1 MKIQL
6 SDHFTTRK
14 LLQFTFP
21 SIVMLIFTSIY
32 IVVDGFFVSNYV
44 GKTAFAAVNFI
55 MPYLLL
61 LGALGFMFGTGGSA
75 LIAKS
80 MGEGKPAE
88 AKAQFSLFVY
98 VAVGSGVVI
107 TVIGLLG
114 LRPVALLLGADGA
127 MLADCVRYGRIILLA
142 LPAYMLQYAFQ
153 AFFVAAEK
161 PQLGLAVT
169 VAAGLTNMVL
179 DALLVA
185 VIPLGLVGAAL
196 ATAMSQAVGG
206 LLPLVYFACPNKSRL
221 RLGKTRWN
229 GRWLWQVCLNGSS
242 ELMSNISM
250 PLVGMLYNVQLMR
263 VAGEDGVA
271 AYGVIMYV
279 NMIFLAAFIGYSVGS
294 APLVS
299 YHYGAENHEEM
310 RNLRQKSL
318 RLIGVIALVMVA
330 AAQLFAVPL
339 SEFFVGY
346 DAALCAMTEHGFRVF
361 SCSFFFAGFAI
372 FGSGFF
378 TALNNGPLS
387 ALISFLRTLV
397 FETAAIIILPFIF
410 GIDGIWIS
418 VVLAE
423 CMAAVIAFA
432 LMAWKRKV
440 YHY

>member
-1 MKIQL
+1 MAIQL
-6 SDHFTTRK
+6 SDHFTTGK
-14 LLQFTFP
+14 LLRFTFP
-21 SIVMLIFTSIY
+21 SIVMMIFTSVY
-32 IVVDGFFVSNYV
+32 IVVDGFFVSNFV

-80 MGEGKPAE
+80 MGEGNHEKAQ
-88 AKAQFSLFVY
+88 AQFSLFVY
-98 VAVGSGVVI
+98 VALAGGVVL
-107 TVIGLLG
+107 TLLGLLG
-114 LRPVALLLGADGA
+114 LRPVAVFLGAEGA
-127 MLADCVRYGRIILLA
+127 MLEDCVLYGRIILLA
-142 LPAYMLQYAFQ
+142 LPAYVLQYAFQ

-196 ATAMSQAVGG
+196 ATALAQAVGG
-206 LLPLVYFACPNKSRL
+206 LLPLVYFALPNTSRL

-229 GRWLWQVCLNGSS
+229 GRWLGQVCLNGSS

-279 NMIFLAAFIGYSVGS
+279 NMIFLAIFIGYTVGS

-299 YHYGAENHEEM
+299 YHYGAENHAEM
-310 RNLRQKSL
+310 RNLRVKSL
-318 RLIGVIALVMVA
+318 RMVGCFA
-330 AAQLFAVPL
+330 VLMVLAAQLMAVPL
-339 SEFFVGY
+339 SALFVGY
-346 DAALCAMTEHGFRVF
+346 DDALCAMTVHGFRVF
-361 SCSFFFAGFAI
+361 SMSFLFAGFAI
-372 FGSGFF
+372 YGSGFF

-397 FETAAIIILPFIF
+397 FETAAIIILPFLL

-418 VVLAE
+418 VVVAE
-423 CMAAVIAFA
+423 FMAALIAFI
-432 LMAWKRKV
+432 LMVWKRKV
-440 YHY
+440 YRY

>member
-185 VIPLGLVGAAL
+185 VIPLGLVGGSLGNGDESSRGRTAA
-196 ATAMSQAVGG
+196 AGVFCMSQQEPFALGQNTMEQ
-206 LLPLVYFACPNKSRL
+206 PLA
-221 RLGKTRWN
+221 
-229 GRWLWQVCLNGSS
+229 
-242 ELMSNISM
+242 
-250 PLVGMLYNVQLMR
+250 
-263 VAGEDGVA
+263 VAGVLERLLG
-271 AYGVIMYV
+271 AYEQH
-279 NMIFLAAFIGYSVGS
+279 F
-294 APLVS
+294 
-299 YHYGAENHEEM
+299 H
-310 RNLRQKSL
+310 
-318 RLIGVIALVMVA
+318 ALGGHA
-330 AAQLFAVPL
+330 LQRTA
-339 SEFFVGY
+339 
-346 DAALCAMTEHGFRVF
+346 DARCR
-361 SCSFFFAGFAI
+361 
-372 FGSGFF
+372 
-378 TALNNGPLS
+378 
-387 ALISFLRTLV
+387 
-397 FETAAIIILPFIF
+397 
-410 GIDGIWIS
+410 
-418 VVLAE
+418 
-423 CMAAVIAFA
+423 
-432 LMAWKRKV
+432 
-440 YHY
+440 